1 MNETS
6 VREVR
11 LPELHKPDLHLP
23 DAVTNFEW
31 PTIDFSAAD
40 VRKAV
45 GDAGDA
51 VREAGKSAGEAVGEA
66 GKNAGKAVR
75 EAGKNAGKAVGD
87 AGKAV
92 SEAAAGVHIGPRS
105 RTSRW
110 PFAIVGLLAAAA
122 AGWMVLTNTALRARL
137 ADGARAVRRQASD
150 LRTNVSR
157 SLAARRE
164 DAIAFPASPTASMD
178 STAFGDGTGDATDYP
193 NGLGSNN
200 GHGTL
205 AGEEITTR
213 T

>member
-1 MNETS
+1 MIEMP
-6 VREVR
+6 VKEVR

-31 PTIDFSAAD
+31 PKVDLSSVD

-45 GDAGDA
+45 GGAGDA
-51 VREAGKSAGEAVGEA
+51 VREAGKNAGEAVGEA

-92 SEAAAGVHIGPRS
+92 SDAASGVRIGRSQPR
-105 RTSRW
+105 RW
-110 PFAIVGLLAAAA
+110 PLAVVGLLAAAA
-122 AGWMVLTNTALRARL
+122 AGWVIMTNTALRTRL
-137 ADGARAVRRQASD
+137 ADGARAVRRQAVDIGSN
-150 LRTNVSR
+150 LSR

-164 DAIAFPASPTASMD
+164 DAVAFPASPTAPMES
-178 STAFGDGTGDATDYP
+178 AYGDGTGDATDYP
-193 NGLGSNN
+193 EGLGSNN

-205 AGEEITTR
+205 ADEEITAR
-213 T
+213 A